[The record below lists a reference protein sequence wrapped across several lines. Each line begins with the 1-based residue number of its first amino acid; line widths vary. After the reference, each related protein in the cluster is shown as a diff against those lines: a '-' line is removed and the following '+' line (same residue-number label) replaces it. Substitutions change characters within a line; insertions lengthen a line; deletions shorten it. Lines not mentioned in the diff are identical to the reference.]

1 MHSSNNLL
9 LLLAPWQPLLPLL
22 LLLLQ
27 SNDKLEEFKQIAAA
41 LQPPGN
47 KAVTGSALS
56 MSAAQQRM
64 SGVLGAPP
72 PAKREIGDCYVW
84 GGWGDAEVGD
94 TLCAKCDVDCAH
106 CTMY

>member
-1 MHSSNNLL
+1 MCSKVCLNTVLSN
-9 LLLAPWQPLLPLL
+9 AAML

-56 MSAAQQRM
+56 VSAAQQRM

-84 GGWGDAEVGD
+84 GGWGDAEVG
-94 TLCAKCDVDCAH
+94 ARS
-106 CTMY
+106 Y